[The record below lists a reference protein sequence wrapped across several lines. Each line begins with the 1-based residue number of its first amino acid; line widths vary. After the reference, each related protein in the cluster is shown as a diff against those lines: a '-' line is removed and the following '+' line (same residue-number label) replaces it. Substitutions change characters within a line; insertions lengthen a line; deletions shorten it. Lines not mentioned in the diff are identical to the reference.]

1 MSTATTPA
9 SATSDD
15 EPTVTRVRFGMR
27 GKMLAAFA
35 VAFTIIFGLL
45 ALFVVRFV
53 TEQAQTRLVAELQ
66 QTAQG
71 AAETL
76 DTVGLERLLAT
87 IPKPSN
93 DFDVLT
99 KDPLYLSQSKALN
112 VIFAVTGGPLPT
124 GGLEGSTL
132 VDPSGARP
140 YTYFKDAADGKLYW
154 MTNPGVVW
162 DPRPSFAN
170 PWRGPVADTVGGPS
184 EPGAAKSTYDY
195 MLEGLTAVTN
205 QPSYTDSTGTYIS
218 TYAPLKSADGTA
230 MAIGVDYYTSYVDEV
245 RNAALRN
252 ILPVLFVGYILLLG
266 LVVLVSTLLTR
277 PLKRLTAA
285 TTLIAAGDYDVDLS
299 KVTKTR
305 VPDEMV
311 VLSQSFEVM
320 VDKVRAREK
329 HLKTQVK
336 RLTIEIDAKK
346 REQSVNEITDSDF
359 FSAITAKAD
368 SMRKRMDEMD
378 HIDDASPTPVE

>member
-1 MSTATTPA
+1 
-9 SATSDD
+9 
-15 EPTVTRVRFGMR
+15 
-27 GKMLAAFA
+27 
-35 VAFTIIFGLL
+35 
-45 ALFVVRFV
+45 
-53 TEQAQTRLVAELQ
+53 
-66 QTAQG
+66 
-71 AAETL
+71 
-76 DTVGLERLLAT
+76 
-87 IPKPSN
+87 
-93 DFDVLT
+93 
-99 KDPLYLSQSKALN
+99 
-112 VIFAVTGGPLPT
+112 
-124 GGLEGSTL
+124 
-132 VDPSGARP
+132 
-140 YTYFKDAADGKLYW
+140 
-154 MTNPGVVW
+154 
-162 DPRPSFAN
+162 
-170 PWRGPVADTVGGPS
+170 
-184 EPGAAKSTYDY
+184 
-195 MLEGLTAVTN
+195 
-205 QPSYTDSTGTYIS
+205 
-218 TYAPLKSADGTA
+218 
-230 MAIGVDYYTSYVDEV
+230 
-245 RNAALRN
+245 
-252 ILPVLFVGYILLLG
+252 

-299 KVTKTR
+299 KVTNTR